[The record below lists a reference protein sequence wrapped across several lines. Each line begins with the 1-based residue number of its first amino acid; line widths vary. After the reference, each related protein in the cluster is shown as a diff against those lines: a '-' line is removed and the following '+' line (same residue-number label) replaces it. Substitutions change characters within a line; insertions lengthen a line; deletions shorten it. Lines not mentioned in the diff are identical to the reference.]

1 LLSGCFQIMF
11 VHMLIPEHTGTLSA
25 AARPATDRVAAS
37 DPRPPLRNI
46 RAGTSR
52 AHPLLVSLLIVTLLL
67 PVTVSGTDAAPG
79 AISGNRAPAA
89 VSQTGDEQES
99 ERDARELL
107 LNAKD
112 ALSSGNI
119 RYLRARLGGKVYLNL
134 FTGINGYY
142 SAEQA
147 YLILE
152 SFFSTYTP
160 ISFSFSSRNFSIRN
174 PYGFGPLT
182 YERRGRRGSAEI
194 FISLAQVG
202 NRWVIN
208 QITVATR

>member
-1 LLSGCFQIMF
+1 MGTRLLSGCFQIMF
-11 VHMLIPEHTGTLSA
+11 VHMLIPEFTGARCPAAGCDANRVCVTTLLVVFMMLTISMLAVAGTGLQA
-25 AARPATDRVAAS
+25 AAVANS
-37 DPRPPLRNI
+37 LPPTI
-46 RAGTSR
+46 TSENFVR
-52 AHPLLVSLLIVTLLL
+52 
-67 PVTVSGTDAAPG
+67 
-79 AISGNRAPAA
+79 
-89 VSQTGDEQES
+89 TGDEQES

-112 ALSSGNI
+112 ALSSGDI
-119 RYLRARLGGKVYLNL
+119 RYLRTRLGGKVYLNL
-134 FTGINGYY
+134 FTGINSYY

-147 YLILE
+147 YLILA

-182 YERRGRRGSAEI
+182 FERRGRRGNAEM

-202 NRWVIN
+202 ERWVIN
-208 QITVATR
+208 QITVASR

>member
-1 LLSGCFQIMF
+1 
-11 VHMLIPEHTGTLSA
+11 MLIPEHICAL
-25 AARPATDRVAAS
+25 PATRGSTTARVPAS
-37 DPRPPLRNI
+37 HPRVPTTDVPDPVLQVHGSHLRMAMI
-46 RAGTSR
+46 GLIIILLMPFSQSR
-52 AHPLLVSLLIVTLLL
+52 V
-67 PVTVSGTDAAPG
+67 DAAPRHH
-79 AISGNRAPAA
+79 AISGALTTPAGP
-89 VSQTGDEQES
+89 GDEQES
-99 ERDARELL
+99 ESDARELL

-202 NRWVIN
+202 DRWVIN

>member
-1 LLSGCFQIMF
+1 
-11 VHMLIPEHTGTLSA
+11 MLILRFIGSLFMLVLLCAALPRQLVAERHPPQCSA
-25 AARPATDRVAAS
+25 
-37 DPRPPLRNI
+37 
-46 RAGTSR
+46 
-52 AHPLLVSLLIVTLLL
+52 
-67 PVTVSGTDAAPG
+67 PVTQMQQ
-79 AISGNRAPAA
+79 A
-89 VSQTGDEQES
+89 VERQKSVQEQQGVVEQQS

-119 RYLRARLGGKVYLNL
+119 RSLRPQLGNRVYLNL

-147 YLILE
+147 FLILQ
-152 SFFSTYTP
+152 SFFSTHSP

-182 YERRGRRGSAEI
+182 YERRGRRETAEM
-194 FISLAQVG
+194 FISLALVG
-202 NRWVIN
+202 ERWVIN
-208 QITVATR
+208 QITVAGR

>member
-1 LLSGCFQIMF
+1 M
-11 VHMLIPEHTGTLSA
+11 
-25 AARPATDRVAAS
+25 
-37 DPRPPLRNI
+37 I
-46 RAGTSR
+46 RAATLR
-52 AHPLLVSLLIVTLLL
+52 AHVVSVRLLIVLSLL
-67 PVTVSGTDAAPG
+67 PVMNSHAAAAPDFPCDIG
-79 AISGNRAPAA
+79 VMQSLLRG
-89 VSQTGDEQES
+89 QDEQES

-107 LNAKD
+107 LDAKD

-134 FTGINGYY
+134 FTGINDYY

-152 SFFSTYTP
+152 SFFSTHTP

-182 YERRGRRGSAEI
+182 YERRGRRGSAEM

-202 NRWVIN
+202 DRWVIN
-208 QITVATR
+208 QITIALR

>member
-1 LLSGCFQIMF
+1 MF
-11 VHMLIPEHTGTLSA
+11 VHMLIPEHTGAL
-25 AARPATDRVAAS
+25 PATRRSATARVPAPYPRVPTIDVP
-37 DPRPPLRNI
+37 DPVLQAHGSHLRMAMI
-46 RAGTSR
+46 GLIIIILLMPFSQSR
-52 AHPLLVSLLIVTLLL
+52 A
-67 PVTVSGTDAAPG
+67 DAAPRQH
-79 AISGNRAPAA
+79 AISGALATPA
-89 VSQTGDEQES
+89 GPEDEQES

-182 YERRGRRGSAEI
+182 YERRGRRGSAEM

-202 NRWVIN
+202 DRWVIN